1 MHTCIFPQSSVAF
14 MVVPVSEA
22 LVGCPTKEVGQIDK
36 QLAERL
42 TKFSELHQKCYV
54 LLCAPMLSSNK
65 QQLFMLLQQQFV
77 SHNLHFLPVHN
88 ANECTECML
97 SIARVMCK
105 PLCSII
111 HERMRHMQEHLLKE
125 EKLLGII
132 QQMGVG
138 EHESFF
144 LLDKCGNLSSMAKAS
159 VSDLLECSLDVSTV
173 QNLYSFLHSQ

>member
-1 MHTCIFPQSSVAF
+1 M
-14 MVVPVSEA
+14 
-22 LVGCPTKEVGQIDK
+22 GCPTNEVYQIDK
-36 QLAERL
+36 QLAERI

-54 LLCAPMLSSNK
+54 LLCAPMLSSNE
-65 QQLFMLLQQQFV
+65 QQVFMLLQGQFI

-88 ANECTECML
+88 ASECTECML

-111 HERMRHMQEHLLKE
+111 RQRMRLMQEHLLKE

-138 EHESFF
+138 EHESFL
-144 LLDKCGNLSSMAKAS
+144 LLDRCGNLSSMAKAS
-159 VSDLLECSLDVSTV
+159 VTDFLDCSLDGSTA
-173 QNLYSFLHSQ
+173 QNLHAFLHSP